1 MKRFQK
7 RRITLR
13 NTLKLKKYGFPFFF
27 MVNVIN
33 VMLIVTII
41 KFMYPWD

>member
-1 MKRFQK
+1 MKKFQK
-7 RRITLR
+7 RRVTLR
-13 NTLKLKKYGFPFFF
+13 NTLLLKKYFFPLFF

-33 VMLIVTII
+33 VMLIVTMI